1 MELERRRSPAR
12 IRVVGSVIKFDN
24 LLLIAT
30 VAVVMPLVLGLLPAV
45 KVPAVVFEIIGGV
58 VVGPAVLGWVHLDI
72 AVRVVSDLGLGYLL
86 FLAGY
91 EIDLRLLN
99 RHSVDVAG
107 RAFVVSAGLAL
118 GVAYML
124 QASGLVKDGLL
135 VGITLLSTSLGILV
149 PILKDA
155 GQSGTDFGRLI
166 MTAASFAELVPL
178 VMLSLFFSAH
188 ASNSGTEL
196 AFLGLFV
203 VCALLGLLAIRRVRS
218 WAALRTV
225 VVRLEE
231 SSSQLRVRLSIILPL
246 AFAVL
251 AQHFGLATILGAF
264 VAGLILRSLQDA
276 HGEDLGI
283 RAKLEAI
290 GFGFLIPIII
300 YPAVALR
307 VLGGKI
313 PEAGPKPDQG

>member
-1 MELERRRSPAR
+1 
-12 IRVVGSVIKFDN
+12 
-24 LLLIAT
+24 
-30 VAVVMPLVLGLLPAV
+30 MPLVLGLLPAV

-58 VVGPAVLGWVHLDI
+58 VVGPPC
-72 AVRVVSDLGLGYLL
+72 GLGPPRHSG
-86 FLAGY
+86 AGGIGLGAWLPALPRRIW
-91 EIDLRLLN
+91 IDLRLLN

-188 ASNSGTEL
+188 ASNSGPRRL
-196 AFLGLFV
+196 PRPVRRLCPAGIVGDQAGAQLGRPPHGGGPSGGIEFRS
-203 VCALLGLLAIRRVRS
+203 CASACR
-218 WAALRTV
+218 
-225 VVRLEE
+225 
-231 SSSQLRVRLSIILPL
+231 
-246 AFAVL
+246 
-251 AQHFGLATILGAF
+251 
-264 VAGLILRSLQDA
+264 
-276 HGEDLGI
+276 
-283 RAKLEAI
+283 
-290 GFGFLIPIII
+290 
-300 YPAVALR
+300 
-307 VLGGKI
+307 
-313 PEAGPKPDQG
+313 